1 MKKNDDNKIVS
12 KYCKM
17 RDEILINFENMSDT
31 KLLQKLIKLNG
42 DNIPSSP
49 EIARIGLHKAR
60 LYSNNVP
67 IELKEK
73 SKKWLL
79 ENNHSLEIY

>member
-1 MKKNDDNKIVS
+1 MKTNNDNKIIS

-49 EIARIGLHKAR
+49 EIARIGLHKADYI
-60 LYSNNVP
+60 LIMYQLS
-67 IELKEK
+67 
-73 SKKWLL
+73 
-79 ENNHSLEIY
+79 

>member
-1 MKKNDDNKIVS
+1 MKTNNDNKIIS

-60 LYSNNVP
+60 LYSNNVS

-73 SKKWLL
+73 SKNLFHQSILK
-79 ENNHSLEIY
+79 E

>member
-1 MKKNDDNKIVS
+1 MKTNNDNKIIS

-60 LYSNNVP
+60 LHSNNVP

-79 ENNHSLEIY
+79 ENNYSLEIY

>member
-1 MKKNDDNKIVS
+1 MKTNNDNKIIS

-49 EIARIGLHKAR
+49 EIARIGLHIAR

-79 ENNHSLEIY
+79 ENNYSLEIY